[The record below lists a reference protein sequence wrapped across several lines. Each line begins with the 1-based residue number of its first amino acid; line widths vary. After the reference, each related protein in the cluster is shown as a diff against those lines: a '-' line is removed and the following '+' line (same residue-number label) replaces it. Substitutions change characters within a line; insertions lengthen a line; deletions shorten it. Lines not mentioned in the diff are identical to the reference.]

1 MIADTE
7 RKIIARYL
15 ALAKVDYEVESDNK
29 WLNDRLSELNN
40 AHIKPVELLN
50 NLVDRH
56 IIRWCCD
63 THRWIFN
70 Y

>member
-1 MIADTE
+1 MLLETE
-7 RKIIARYL
+7 KKIIARYL
-15 ALAKVDYEVESDNK
+15 ALSKIEYEVEYNNK

-40 AHIKPVELLN
+40 AHIRPVELLN

-56 IIRWCCD
+56 IIRWCCES
-63 THRWIFN
+63 HRWIFN